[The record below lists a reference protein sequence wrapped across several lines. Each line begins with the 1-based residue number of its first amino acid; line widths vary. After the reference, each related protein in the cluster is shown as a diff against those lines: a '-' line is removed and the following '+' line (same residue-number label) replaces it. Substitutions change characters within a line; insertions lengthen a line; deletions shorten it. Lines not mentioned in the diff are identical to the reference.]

1 MNNAWD
7 KKWQEELLKL
17 RQDGKSEYPPSKSNV
32 KFTFA
37 TESPSF
43 TKSSENSGFS
53 FDKPTENSSESSHGG
68 FTFGMHPVENPNW
81 PKGGGINLGK

>member
-7 KKWQEELLKL
+7 KKWQEELIKL
-17 RQDGKSEYPPSKSNV
+17 RQDGKSGYPPSKSNV

-37 TESPSF
+37 ADSPSF
-43 TKSSENSGFS
+43 TKPAEHQGFD
-53 FDKPTENSSESSHGG
+53 FDKLTEHCSESSHGG

-81 PKGGGINLGK
+81 PKGGGINFSK